1 MLKQSLTIETVYV
14 TILSQVFHFLSLSV
28 SYSFDARG
36 TTVADGK
43 HWRDEAVLKQRAYF
57 HLLTGSTW
65 GGPSAPGAHLELFPV
80 KDSDQESY
88 RCRVDYLL
96 SPTKNTIVNFTVI
109 SEC

>member
-1 MLKQSLTIETVYV
+1 MHYACAPSP
-14 TILSQVFHFLSLSV
+14 VFHFLYLFLYLFS
-28 SYSFDARG
+28 SFDARG
-36 TTVADGK
+36 ATVEEGK
-43 HWRDEAVLKQRAYF
+43 HWRDEGVLKQRAYF
-57 HLLTGSTW
+57 HLLPGSTW

-80 KDSDQESY
+80 KDSDQDSY